1 MEVFIMKN
9 FIKNVAVFGAGY
21 ALGGLGVITV
31 YALGLMQ
38 GDKIY
43 EDDDV
48 FIKSIS
54 PETDSGFQM
63 LGRFNKHKYDGSGKE
78 EWSNE

>member
-1 MEVFIMKN
+1 MEVFIMKKV
-9 FIKNVAVFGAGY
+9 IKNVAVFGTGFV
-21 ALGGLGVITV
+21 LGGLGIIAV
-31 YALGLMQ
+31 YAVGLMQ

-43 EDDDV
+43 EDDDA

-63 LGRFNKHKYDGSGKE
+63 LGRFNKHKYDGPYKE
-78 EWSNE
+78 EWSN

>member
-1 MEVFIMKN
+1 MKKV
-9 FIKNVAVFGAGY
+9 IKNVAVFGTGFV
-21 ALGGLGVITV
+21 LGGLGIITV
-31 YALGLMQ
+31 YALGLTQ

-43 EDDDV
+43 EDGDV

-63 LGRFNKHKYDGSGKE
+63 LGRFNKHKYDGPGKE
-78 EWSNE
+78 EWSN